1 MDLEQELEL
10 ELAKLDQI
18 FFANEHSDQSIEQV
32 DGMLSLGEVSDS
44 VRNGFPQKHQ
54 YATTA
59 FEIAEAEIE
68 REELQD
74 KLRLLLCKTED
85 FDTQLMTLHAEN
97 RDLHS
102 RYSQS
107 IRENERLRHYIE
119 ELESHQYRAT
129 SSSHKD
135 LLNEQRNDN
144 NDILAAESGP
154 SEEAYRELEFKL
166 AETRARMARF
176 QQNLEDITLAR
187 DCTIKELER
196 ERLSRIHA
204 EKERDAYSA
213 AYESSLKHLD
223 KWAKT
228 KSFFG
233 MKQGLT

>member
-18 FFANEHSDQSIEQV
+18 FFANEHLDQSLES
-32 DGMLSLGEVSDS
+32 DGMILSGEASDS
-44 VRNGFPQKHQ
+44 SRNRFSQQHQ
-54 YATTA
+54 HPLTA

-68 REELQD
+68 KEELQD
-74 KLRLLLCKTED
+74 KLRLLLSKTED

-97 RDLHS
+97 RDLRS
-102 RYSQS
+102 RFESQ

-119 ELESHQYRAT
+119 ELESQQYRAA
-129 SSSHKD
+129 SVKD
-135 LLNEQRNDN
+135 LVNENRDDDN
-144 NDILAAESGP
+144 FLATESGP
-154 SEEAYRELEFKL
+154 TEEAYRELEFKL

-176 QQNLEDITLAR
+176 QQNLDDITLAR

-196 ERLSRIHA
+196 ERLTRIHA